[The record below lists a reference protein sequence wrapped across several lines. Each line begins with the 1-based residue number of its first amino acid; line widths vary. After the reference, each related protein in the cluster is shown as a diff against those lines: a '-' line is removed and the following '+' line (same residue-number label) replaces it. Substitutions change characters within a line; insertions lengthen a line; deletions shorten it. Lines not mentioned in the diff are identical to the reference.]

1 MKWLDAP
8 THEGLWWVIPAA
20 EETPRLVNV
29 SDVHEEDGKAC
40 FAAGYF
46 GTLEQSYER
55 YFRGARW
62 HECVPPAPSAE
73 PEKRDPGLAA
83 PGAPGERVERRG

>member
-8 THEGLWWVIPAA
+8 TQEGLWWVITIG
-20 EETPRLVNV
+20 ETEPRLVNV
-29 SDVHEEDGKAC
+29 SDIHEEDGKTC

-46 GTLEQSYER
+46 GTPEQSYAHH
-55 YFRGARW
+55 FRGARW
-62 HECVPPAPSAE
+62 HECVPPAGE
-73 PEKRDPGLAA
+73 PAKRDPDPTA